1 MESKQLQ
8 KIVEG
13 ALLAAG
19 RPVTVNQISD
29 LFGLEGAQPTKEEIR
44 AALEDIATDCADR
57 GYELKQV
64 ASGYRFQVRQEL
76 SPWIG
81 RLWEEKPQKYSRA
94 LLETLAIIAYRQPM
108 TRGEIEEIRGVSV
121 SSNITKT
128 LLEREWVRVVGHRD
142 VPGKPALYATTKQF
156 LDYFNLKR
164 LDELPTLNE
173 IRDLAELEPELEF
186 AGEESGVSDGQGP
199 VQEHSDD
206 ESEIVDAQSI
216 SSDSLEQNETDQADV
231 ADSESSSE
239 LQETDLEP
247 RVSTLQ

>member
-1 MESKQLQ
+1 MDSTQLK

-13 ALLAAG
+13 ALLAADK
-19 RPVTVNQISD
+19 PLTVDHLMS
-29 LFGLEGAQPTKEEIR
+29 LFGLENTQPTREEIR
-44 AALEDIATDCADR
+44 AAIDSIVVDCQER
-57 GYELKQV
+57 GFELKQV

-81 RLWEEKPQKYSRA
+81 RLWEERPQKYSRA

-121 SSNITKT
+121 STNITKT

-164 LDELPTLNE
+164 LDELPTLND
-173 IRDLAELEPELEF
+173 IRDIAELEPELALSAES
-186 AGEESGVSDGQGP
+186 AESEESNNEDDGSQLSDLADIREADIADAGGI
-199 VQEHSDD
+199 EGDTNRI
-206 ESEIVDAQSI
+206 EID
-216 SSDSLEQNETDQADV
+216 
-231 ADSESSSE
+231 DSE
-239 LQETDLEP
+239 LESAAFP
-247 RVSTLQ
+247 EEKIG

>member
-1 MESKQLQ
+1 MDTKQLQ
-8 KIVEG
+8 KIIEG

-19 RPVTVNQISD
+19 RPVSVDQMMG
-29 LFGLEGAQPTKEEIR
+29 LFGLEDAQPTRDEIR
-44 AALEDIATDCADR
+44 AVLEDIEIDCADR
-57 GYELKQV
+57 GYEVKQV
-64 ASGYRFQVRQEL
+64 ASGYRFQVRQEF

-81 RLWEEKPQKYSRA
+81 RLWEERPQKYSRA

-128 LLEREWVRVVGHRD
+128 LLEREWVRIVGHRD

-173 IRDLAELEPELEF
+173 IRDLADLEPEF
-186 AGEESGVSDGQGP
+186 P
-199 VQEHSDD
+199 FPD
-206 ESEIVDAQSI
+206 EQKS
-216 SSDSLEQNETDQADV
+216 V
-231 ADSESSSE
+231 ADAEEVETAEDNNAEFLNTSAEAIEAELDDHELAESTDPKELLLDKTDAEPQAGSS
-239 LQETDLEP
+239 Q
-247 RVSTLQ
+247 

>member
-1 MESKQLQ
+1 MESNQLQ

-19 RPVTVNQISD
+19 KPVSVDQLMS
-29 LFGLEGAQPTKEEIR
+29 LFGLEDAQPTREEVK
-44 AALEDIATDCADR
+44 AALEDIGNECRDR
-57 GYELKQV
+57 GFELKQV

-76 SPWIG
+76 SPWIS
-81 RLWEEKPQKYSRA
+81 RLWEERPQKYSRA

-128 LLEREWVRVVGHRD
+128 LLEREWVRIVGHRD
-142 VPGKPALYATTKQF
+142 VPGKPALYATTKKF

-173 IRDLAELEPELEF
+173 IRDLAELEPELELS
-186 AGEESGVSDGQGP
+186 GPEVDSPEESLGVA
-199 VQEHSDD
+199 E
-206 ESEIVDAQSI
+206 
-216 SSDSLEQNETDQADV
+216 
-231 ADSESSSE
+231 E
-239 LQETDLEP
+239 LSGDLEKEYEG
-247 RVSTLQ
+247 VNTEADMEAESLDDADLDDLASQASSV